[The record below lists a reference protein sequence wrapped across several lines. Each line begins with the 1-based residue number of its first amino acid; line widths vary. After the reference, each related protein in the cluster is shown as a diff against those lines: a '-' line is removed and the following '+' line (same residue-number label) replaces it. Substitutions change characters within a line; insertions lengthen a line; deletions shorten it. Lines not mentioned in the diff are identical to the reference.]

1 MKYIVKIKLKN
12 FKKFKS
18 FEIEFDEKLN
28 LLIGD
33 NEAGKS
39 SILTAIDLVI
49 GGSRNK
55 VENLGLDNLFNSDV
69 IEDFLNSDRNLT
81 NLPELHI
88 ELYLNEQNNEEL
100 SGINNLSKTECDG
113 LKLVCKPNDELQ
125 KDIAEILKNPN
136 AVFPFEFYLIEF
148 KTFCDQQYTGF
159 RRYLKHIIIDN
170 SQMSNEFAMKEYVRE
185 IFNKNLTDNSEKFNF
200 QNQYRL
206 GKEDYKNKILSPIN
220 GRIGSY
226 DFGLKTNTKSNLETD
241 LTIFDGKVM
250 IENKGKG
257 KQCLIKTELVLQ
269 KSNADLDV
277 ILLEEPENHLSHIN
291 MKLLIRKIREST
303 ESQIFIATHSDLI
316 SARLDLRKTILL
328 NSSSSSPLLLKQL
341 PDDTARFFMKA
352 PDNNILQYV
361 LSKKVILVEGDAEY
375 ILMEAFFEKVAGVSL
390 ESENIHIISIGGIS
404 FKRYLDIARILNVKT
419 AVIRD
424 NDKNYQENCVENYS
438 EYIEDNIK
446 VFSDNNDERNTFE
459 ICIYQDNPAICD
471 ELFKSGIRV
480 YKNGREPLTVQQYMI
495 NNKADAA
502 FSLLENKI
510 QEISVPQY
518 INDAIKWIRE

>member
-1 MKYIVKIKLKN
+1 MKHILKIKLLN

-18 FEIEFDEKLN
+18 FEIKFDEHLN

-49 GGSRNK
+49 GGSKNK
-55 VENLGLDNLFNSDV
+55 IENLGLDNLFNTDV
-69 IEDFLNSDRNLT
+69 IEDFLNSDRDLSK
-81 NLPELHI
+81 LPELHI
-88 ELYLNEQNNEEL
+88 ELYLNEQENEEL
-100 SGINNLSKTECDG
+100 NGINNLDRIECDG
-113 LKLVCKPNDELQ
+113 LRLICKANDELQ
-125 KDIAEILKNPN
+125 KDIAEIFRNPN
-136 AVFPFEFYLIEF
+136 AVFPFEFYVIEF

-159 RRYLKHIIIDN
+159 RKFLKHIVIDN
-170 SQMSNEFAMKEYVRE
+170 TQMSSEFAMKEYVRE
-185 IFNKNLTDNSEKFNF
+185 IFNKNITDNSEKFNF

-206 GKEDYKNKILSPIN
+206 GKEDYKNNILSPIN
-220 GRIGSY
+220 ARIGDY
-226 DFGLKTNTKSNLETD
+226 DFGLKTSAKSNLDTD

-257 KQCLIKTELVLQ
+257 KQCIIKTELVLQ
-269 KSNADLDV
+269 KSNMDLDV

-328 NSSSSSPLLLKQL
+328 NSNSNSPLLLKQL
-341 PDDTARFFMKA
+341 PDDTAKFFIKA

-404 FKRYLDIARILNVKT
+404 FKRYLDIAKILNVRT

-424 NDKNYQENCVENYS
+424 NDKNFQKNCIDNFSDYQQENIKIFADLDNNKYTFEVALY
-438 EYIEDNIK
+438 EDNK
-446 VFSDNNDERNTFE
+446 RV
-459 ICIYQDNPAICD
+459 CD
-471 ELFKSGIRV
+471 ELFGA
-480 YKNGREPLTVQQYMI
+480 GRRTLSVQDFMLD
-495 NNKADAA
+495 NKADVA

-510 QEISVPQY
+510 QEISIPQY
-518 INDAIKWIRE
+518 INDAIAWIRQ

>member
-1 MKYIVKIKLKN
+1 MKHITKIKLLN

-18 FEIEFDEKLN
+18 FEIEFDDKLN

-69 IEDFLNSDRNLT
+69 IEDFLNSDRNLA

-88 ELYLNEQNNEEL
+88 ELYLNEQDNEEL
-100 SGINNLSKTECDG
+100 SGINNLTKTECDG

-125 KDIAEILKNPN
+125 KDIAEILKNQN
-136 AVFPFEFYLIEF
+136 AVFPFEFYVIEF

-170 SQMSNEFAMKEYVRE
+170 SQMSSEFAMKEYVRE
-185 IFNKNLTDNSEKFNF
+185 IFNKNLTDSSEKFNF

-206 GKEDYKNKILSPIN
+206 GKEDYKNNILSPIN
-220 GRIGSY
+220 SRIGSY
-226 DFGLKTNTKSNLETD
+226 DFGLKTNAKSNLETD

-250 IENKGKG
+250 IDNKGKG
-257 KQCLIKTELVLQ
+257 KQCMIKTELVLQ
-269 KSNADLDV
+269 KSNMDLDV

-328 NSSSSSPLLLKQL
+328 NSNSSLPLLLKQL
-341 PDDTARFFMKA
+341 HEDTAKFFMKA

-375 ILMEAFFEKVAGVSL
+375 ILMEAFFEKITGVPL
-390 ESENIHIISIGGIS
+390 ENENIHIISIGGIS
-404 FKRYLDIARILNVKT
+404 FKRYLDIAKILNVRT

-424 NDKNYQENCVENYS
+424 NDKDYQKNCIDNFSDYQQ
-438 EYIEDNIK
+438 DNIK
-446 VFSDNNDERNTFE
+446 IFADTDNAKYTFE
-459 ICIYQDNPAICD
+459 VALYETNKTICD
-471 ELFKSGIRV
+471 ELFGV
-480 YKNGREPLTVQQYMI
+480 GRRTLSVQDYMLD
-495 NNKADAA
+495 NKADVA
-502 FSLLENKI
+502 FTLLENKI
-510 QEISVPQY
+510 QKISIPQY
-518 INDAIKWIRE
+518 INDAIAWIRE